1 MESTPHQESEGRA
14 LCQVLA
20 MVLERLVEASSNFE
34 QDDSQVT
41 KFHALRA
48 PAIGICQYLER
59 INKYAS
65 CSSECFVL
73 ALIYIDR
80 LIQRNNFVLTEL
92 NVHRVVITAVLLA
105 AKFFDDAY
113 YNNAYYA
120 KVGGVLVSEMNS
132 LEVEFLFRINFSL
145 RVVPE
150 VFQKYHAELVSHA
163 SSMGLR
169 IEPCSTDPSVLGIMA
184 PQPKVQSSQHHR
196 HGNVYPTSE
205 IPQVMLSLD
214 CPVDSAVQHNVPVV
228 PPTAVYQQST
238 ANHYNNGSITS
249 HQHQLNPS
257 QITPSPPQW
266 KPVNGSEAGWKDSNG
281 TMYHHI
287 LSQHLPGSTEL
298 AIELQQQLL
307 LSHASKG
314 QGATPAQ
321 QYGNM
326 PPFPQLPVTTT
337 PFSTAC
343 SPAYYAQVP
352 ENLNQ
357 PKPCYTSQ
365 QPHSNTMMHKNCAD
379 LIANDVGLTWQQPP
393 DVTTS
398 YSGHHYFVASPTSEF
413 PINNSPQIRS

>member
-1 MESTPHQESEGRA
+1 M
-14 LCQVLA
+14 
-20 MVLERLVEASSNFE
+20 
-34 QDDSQVT
+34 
-41 KFHALRA
+41 
-48 PAIGICQYLER
+48 
-59 INKYAS
+59 
-65 CSSECFVL
+65 
-73 ALIYIDR
+73 
-80 LIQRNNFVLTEL
+80 LTEL

-169 IEPCSTDPSVLGIMA
+169 IEPCSADPSVLGLMA
-184 PQPKVQSSQHHR
+184 PQPKVQTSQHRH
-196 HGNVYPTSE
+196 HGNAYPTSE
-205 IPQVMLSLD
+205 VPQVMLPLE
-214 CPVDSAVQHNVPVV
+214 CPNASAVQHNVPVV
-228 PPTAVYQQST
+228 PPSAVYQQST
-238 ANHYNNGSITS
+238 ANHYNDGSITS
-249 HQHQLNPS
+249 HQQSLNPS
-257 QITPSPPQW
+257 EITPSPPQW
-266 KPVNGSEAGWKDSNG
+266 KPVNGSEAGWKESNG
-281 TMYHHI
+281 TMMYHHI

-307 LSHASKG
+307 LSHASKD

-337 PFSTAC
+337 PFSNAC

-352 ENLNQ
+352 ETLQ
-357 PKPCYTSQ
+357 SKPCYTNQ
-365 QPHSNTMMHKNCAD
+365 QPPSNTLMHKNCAD

-393 DVTTS
+393 DVTTT
-398 YSGHHYFVASPTSEF
+398 YNGHHYFVASPTTEF

>member
-14 LCQVLA
+14 VCQVLA
-20 MVLERLVEASSNFE
+20 MVLERLVDASSNFV
-34 QDDSQVT
+34 QDDTQVT

-150 VFQKYHAELVSHA
+150 VYQKYHAELVSHA
-163 SSMGLR
+163 SSIGLR
-169 IEPCSTDPSVLGIMA
+169 IDPCSTDPSVLGLNV
-184 PQPKVQSSQHHR
+184 PQTKV
-196 HGNVYPTSE
+196 PTIYKGATPD
-205 IPQVMLSLD
+205 IPPVMLSLD
-214 CPVDSAVQHNVPVV
+214 CPVTSAVQQNMIDAPAVV
-228 PPTAVYQQST
+228 YHQPT
-238 ANHYNNGSITS
+238 ANHYNNTIASYQAS
-249 HQHQLNPS
+249 LNLP

-266 KPVNGSEAGWKDSNG
+266 KPVTGAEGGDSSG
-281 TMYHHI
+281 AMYHHI
-287 LSQHLPGSTEL
+287 LSQHLPASTEL

-307 LSHASKG
+307 LP
-314 QGATPAQ
+314 QGHQDQGTNNNWSNAQ
-321 QYGNM
+321 RDALQYGNI
-326 PPFPQLPVTTT
+326 PPFPQLPGTAT
-337 PFSTAC
+337 PLTAS
-343 SPAYYAQVP
+343 SPSYYGQVP
-352 ENLNQ
+352 QNLNQ
-357 PKPCYTSQ
+357 SNACYASQQ
-365 QPHSNTMMHKNCAD
+365 QPHSNTAIHKSCAD
-379 LIANDVGLTWQQPP
+379 HMVNDIGLTWSQPP
-393 DVTTS
+393 DVAT
-398 YSGHHYFVASPTSEF
+398 YSGHYFAPSPSSEF

>member
-1 MESTPHQESEGRA
+1 
-14 LCQVLA
+14 VLLP
-20 MVLERLVEASSNFE
+20 LEYANILKGACTRLVCTRLVLNTS
-34 QDDSQVT
+34 
-41 KFHALRA
+41 FHHYFFLVLTCLV
-48 PAIGICQYLER
+48 PLHYTLQR

-145 RVVPE
+145 RIVPE

-169 IEPCSTDPSVLGIMA
+169 INPCSSDPSILGLMA
-184 PQPKVQSSQHHR
+184 PQLKIQTSQHNP
-196 HGNVYPTSE
+196 HGNIYQTSD
-205 IPQVMLSLD
+205 IPQAMLPLD
-214 CPVDSAVQHNVPVV
+214 CPVDIAVQHNVPVV
-228 PPTAVYQQST
+228 QPSAVYQQPT
-238 ANHYNNGSITS
+238 ANHYNSGSITS
-249 HQHQLNPS
+249 HQHSLSPS

-266 KPVNGSEAGWKDSNG
+266 RPVNGSEAGWGDSSG
-281 TMYHHI
+281 AMYHHI
-287 LSQHLPGSTEL
+287 ISQHFPASTGL

-307 LSHASKG
+307 LSHAPQD
-314 QGATPAQ
+314 QGVTPAQ

-352 ENLNQ
+352 ENLNDS
-357 PKPCYTSQ
+357 KLCYASQ
-365 QPHSNTMMHKNCAD
+365 HPHSSSMMHKNCGDFMAT
-379 LIANDVGLTWQQPP
+379 NDVDLTWQQPP
-393 DVTTS
+393 EVTTT

>member
-1 MESTPHQESEGRA
+1 MESTQHQESEGRA
-14 LCQVLA
+14 VCQVLA

-34 QDDSQVT
+34 QDNSQVT

-48 PAIGICQYLER
+48 PAIGICKYLER

-163 SSMGLR
+163 STMGLR
-169 IEPCSTDPSVLGIMA
+169 IEPCSTDPSALGLMA
-184 PQPKVQSSQHHR
+184 PQLKVQSSQHHH
-196 HGNVYPTSE
+196 HGNVYPTPGV
-205 IPQVMLSLD
+205 PQVMPLD
-214 CPVDSAVQHNVPVV
+214 CSIDSAVQQNVPVV
-228 PPTAVYQQST
+228 PPGAVYQQST
-238 ANHYNNGSITS
+238 ANHYTNGSITS
-249 HQHQLNPS
+249 HQHPNPS
-257 QITPSPPQW
+257 EITPSPPQW
-266 KPVNGSEAGWKDSNG
+266 KPINGSEAGWEDSNG
-281 TMYHHI
+281 AMYHHL

-307 LSHASKG
+307 LSHASKD

-321 QYGNM
+321 QFGNM

-352 ENLNQ
+352 ETLNQ
-357 PKPCYTSQ
+357 LKPCYTSQ
-365 QPHSNTMMHKNCAD
+365 QQHHSNNMMHKNCAD
-379 LIANDVGLTWQQPP
+379 LIANDVGLTWKQPP
-393 DVTTS
+393 DVTTT
-398 YSGHHYFVASPTSEF
+398 YSGHHYFVASPTAEF

>member
-1 MESTPHQESEGRA
+1 M
-14 LCQVLA
+14 
-20 MVLERLVEASSNFE
+20 
-34 QDDSQVT
+34 
-41 KFHALRA
+41 
-48 PAIGICQYLER
+48 
-59 INKYAS
+59 
-65 CSSECFVL
+65 
-73 ALIYIDR
+73 
-80 LIQRNNFVLTEL
+80 LTEL

-169 IEPCSTDPSVLGIMA
+169 IEPCSADPSVLGLMV
-184 PQPKVQSSQHHR
+184 PQPKVQSSQHHYH

-205 IPQVMLSLD
+205 VPQVMLPLE
-214 CPVDSAVQHNVPVV
+214 CPNDSAQHNVPVV
-228 PPTAVYQQST
+228 PPSAVYQQST
-238 ANHYNNGSITS
+238 ANHYSDGSNTS
-249 HQHQLNPS
+249 QQQSLNPS
-257 QITPSPPQW
+257 EITPSPPQW
-266 KPVNGSEAGWKDSNG
+266 KPVNGSEAGWKESNNG

-307 LSHASKG
+307 LSHASKD
-314 QGATPAQ
+314 QGATLAQ
-321 QYGNM
+321 EYGNM

-337 PFSTAC
+337 PFSNAC
-343 SPAYYAQVP
+343 SPAYFAQVP
-352 ENLNQ
+352 ETLHS
-357 PKPCYTSQ
+357 KPCYTTQ
-365 QPHSNTMMHKNCAD
+365 QPLSNPLMHKNCAD
-379 LIANDVGLTWQQPP
+379 LIANDVGLAWQQPP
-393 DVTTS
+393 DVTTT
-398 YSGHHYFVASPTSEF
+398 YNGHHYFVASPTTEF